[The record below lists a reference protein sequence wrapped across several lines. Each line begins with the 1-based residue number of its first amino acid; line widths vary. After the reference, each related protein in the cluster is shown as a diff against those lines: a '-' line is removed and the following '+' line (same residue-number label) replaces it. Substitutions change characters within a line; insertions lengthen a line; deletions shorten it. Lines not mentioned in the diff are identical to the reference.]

1 MPGRARGVGASE
13 DLSLR
18 VAARAPTY
26 NNHMPTGEKIIP
38 VNIEEEMKT
47 AYLDYA
53 MSVIVG
59 RALPDVRDGLK
70 PVHRRILYA
79 MFREGLLSTRRYSKS
94 AGVVGEVIKKYHPH
108 GDAAVYDAL
117 VRMVQ
122 DFNMRYPLV
131 DGQGNFGSVDGDPPA
146 AYRYTEVRL
155 TRLAE
160 EMLADIDLETVD
172 FVPNFDDSTSEPVV
186 LPSRV
191 PTLLINGSS
200 GIAVGM
206 ATNMPTHNLGEVI
219 DGLTLVLENPDVGI
233 DELMQVI
240 KGPDFPTAGFLFGVE
255 GIADAY
261 KTGRGMLTLR
271 ARAIVEPQAKTERES
286 IIITE
291 LPYQVNKARLIEKIA
306 ELVRDRKI
314 EGIAD
319 LRDESDR
326 EGMRIAIELK
336 RGEIASVILN
346 QLYKHTQMQSTFGVI
361 MLALVNNQPQVLN
374 LKQLLSYFLEHRRE
388 VVVRRTRYE
397 LRKAEEK
404 AHILEGLKI
413 ALDHL
418 DEVITLIRR
427 SRAPEPAREALMG
440 RFALSQPQ
448 AQAILDMKLQR
459 LTGLERDKIV
469 SDYQETIKRIEYLRS
484 VLGSDALIKKI
495 IKDELLEIKERY
507 QDARKTEII
516 PATAE
521 INLEDMIAPEEM
533 VITVSHTGYI
543 KRSPLSI
550 YRSQRRGGK
559 GKIGMGTKEED
570 FVEQLFV
577 ASSRDFLLF
586 FTDAGRIY
594 WQKVYQI
601 PEAGRVAKGKAII
614 NLLQLA
620 QESEHAE
627 KVTAI
632 LPVAEFR
639 EDRFVVMATQNGIVK
654 KTDLSAYSNP
664 RAGGIIALTLDE
676 GDRLVAAHLTDGH
689 QEILLGTRQG
699 IVIRFAEE
707 AVRPMGRSAMGVRG
721 IDLYEGDEVITMEIV
736 DQRAETTLLTV
747 TEKGYGK
754 RTAQEEYRTQ
764 GRGGKGILTV
774 RITPRN
780 GQVVSVL
787 QVAQE
792 DEVIIITAEGKILRL
807 RVEGIRVSGRNTQ
820 GVKLIEAEDT
830 RVVGVAI
837 LREKEDHAE
846 V

>member
-1 MPGRARGVGASE
+1 MPI
-13 DLSLR
+13 D
-18 VAARAPTY
+18 
-26 NNHMPTGEKIIP
+26 EKITP
-38 VNIEEEMKT
+38 VDIEEEMKS

-79 MFREGLLSTRRYSKS
+79 MFREGLLSNRRYSKA
-94 AGVVGEVIKKYHPH
+94 AGVVGEVIKRYHPH

-160 EMLADIDLETVD
+160 EMLADIDMETVD
-172 FVPNFDDSTSEPVV
+172 FSANFDDSAQEPVV

-191 PTLLINGSS
+191 PDLLINGSS

-206 ATNMPTHNLGEVI
+206 ATNIPTHNLREVI
-219 DGLTLVLENPDVGI
+219 DGLILLLENPAIEI
-233 DELMQVI
+233 DGLMQVI
-240 KGPDFPTAGFLFGVE
+240 KGPDFPTAGFLYGLE

-261 KTGRGMLTLR
+261 RTGRGMLTLR
-271 ARAIVEPQAKTERES
+271 ARAIVETHPKTEREN
-286 IIITE
+286 IIVTE

-306 ELVRDRKI
+306 ELVRDRRI
-314 EGIAD
+314 EGISD

-326 EGMRIAIELK
+326 DGMRIVIELK
-336 RGEIASVILN
+336 RGEIASIILN
-346 QLYKHTQMQSTFGVI
+346 QLYKNTQLQTTFGVI
-361 MLALVNNQPQVLN
+361 NLALVNNQPQVLN
-374 LKQLLSYFLEHRRE
+374 LKQLLAYFLEHRRE
-388 VVVRRTRYE
+388 VVIRRTRYE

-418 DEVITLIRR
+418 DEVIALIRR
-427 SRAPEPAREALMG
+427 SRSPEAAREGLMG

-448 AQAILDMKLQR
+448 AQAILDMRLQR
-459 LTGLERDKIV
+459 LTALEREKLV

-484 VLGSDALIKKI
+484 ILGSDALVKKI
-495 IKDELLEIKERY
+495 INDELLEIRERY
-507 QDARKTEII
+507 QDERKTEIV
-516 PATAE
+516 PKTAE
-521 INLEDMIAPEEM
+521 INLEDMIAPEDM
-533 VITVSHTGYI
+533 VITISHTGYI

-559 GKIGMGTKEED
+559 GKIGMGIKEED

-577 ASSRDFLLF
+577 ASSRDYLLF
-586 FTDAGRIY
+586 FTDAGRLY

-601 PEAGRVAKGKAII
+601 PEAGRVAKGKAIV
-614 NLLQLA
+614 NLLQLS
-620 QESEHAE
+620 QEGQRDEC
-627 KVTAI
+627 VTAI
-632 LPVAEFR
+632 LPVTEFS
-639 EDRFVVMATQNGIVK
+639 EDRYVVMATRNGIVK
-654 KTDLSAYSNP
+654 KTDLAAYSNP
-664 RAGGIIALTLDE
+664 RAGGIIALTLDQ
-676 GDRLVAAHLTDGH
+676 GDRLVAVHITDGH
-689 QEILLGTRQG
+689 QEILLGTRKG
-699 IVIRFAEE
+699 MVIRFSEQE
-707 AVRPMGRSAMGVRG
+707 VRPMGRSAMGVKG
-721 IDLYEGDEVITMEIV
+721 IDLYEGDGVITMEIV
-736 DQRAETTLLTV
+736 DQRAEATLLTV

-754 RTAQEEYRTQ
+754 RTEKEEYRTQ

-787 QVAQE
+787 QVAQ
-792 DEVIIITAEGKILRL
+792 DGEVIIITAEGKILRL
-807 RVEGIRVSGRNTQ
+807 RVSNIRISGRNTQ
-820 GVKLIEAEDT
+820 GVKLIETDET

-837 LREKEDHAE
+837 LRENEDHE
-846 V
+846 GV

>member
-1 MPGRARGVGASE
+1 
-13 DLSLR
+13 
-18 VAARAPTY
+18 
-26 NNHMPTGEKIIP
+26 MPTDEKITP
-38 VNIEEEMKT
+38 VNIEDEMKT

-79 MFREGLLSTRRYSKS
+79 MFREGLLSNRRYSKS

-155 TRLAE
+155 TKLAE
-160 EMLADIDLETVD
+160 EMLADIDMETVD
-172 FVPNFDDSTSEPVV
+172 FISNFDDSTTEPVV

-191 PTLLINGSS
+191 PDLLINGSS

-206 ATNMPTHNLGEVI
+206 ATNIPPHNLGEVI
-219 DGLTLVLENPDVGI
+219 DGLTLLLENSEAGI
-233 DELMQVI
+233 EDLTQVI
-240 KGPDFPTAGFLFGVE
+240 KGPDFPTAGFLYGAE

-261 KTGRGMLTLR
+261 RTGRGMLTLR
-271 ARAIVEPQAKTERES
+271 ARAIVETHPKSERES

-306 ELVRDRKI
+306 ELVRDRKV

-326 EGMRIAIELK
+326 EGMRVVVELK
-336 RGEIASVILN
+336 RGENANVVLN

-374 LKQLLSYFLEHRRE
+374 LKQLLAYFLEHRRE

-418 DEVITLIRR
+418 DDVIALIRR
-427 SRAPEPAREALMG
+427 SRSPETAREGLMS
-440 RFALSQPQ
+440 RFALSQAQ
-448 AQAILDMKLQR
+448 AQAILDMKLHR
-459 LTGLERDKIV
+459 LTGLEREKLIAE
-469 SDYQETIKRIEYLRS
+469 YEETIKRIEYLRS
-484 VLGSDALIKKI
+484 VLGSEALIKTI

-507 QDARKTEII
+507 SDPRRTEII

-521 INLEDMIAPEEM
+521 INLEDMIAPEDM

-559 GKIGMGTKEED
+559 GKIGMGTKDED

-601 PEAGRVAKGKAII
+601 PEAGRVAKGKAIV

-620 QESEHAE
+620 QEGARVEQ
-627 KVTAI
+627 VTAI

-639 EDRFVVMATQNGIVK
+639 EDRYVVMATKNGIVK
-654 KTDLSAYSNP
+654 KTELSAYSNP

-676 GDRLVAAHLTDGH
+676 GDRLVAALLTDGH

-699 IVIRFAEE
+699 MVIRFTEGE
-707 AVRPMGRSAMGVRG
+707 VRPMGRSAMGVKG

-747 TEKGYGK
+747 TQKGYGK

-780 GQVVSVL
+780 GDVVSVL
-787 QVAQE
+787 QVGEE
-792 DEVIIITAEGKILRL
+792 DEVIIVTAEGKILRL
-807 RVEGIRVSGRNTQ
+807 RVKDIRVSGRNTQ
-820 GVKLIEAEDT
+820 GVKLIATEET

-837 LREKEDHAE
+837 LHEKEEHQESKEDEEA
-846 V
+846 

>member
-1 MPGRARGVGASE
+1 
-13 DLSLR
+13 
-18 VAARAPTY
+18 
-26 NNHMPTGEKIIP
+26 MPTGEKIIP

-620 QESEHAE
+620 QESEQAE

>member
-1 MPGRARGVGASE
+1 
-13 DLSLR
+13 
-18 VAARAPTY
+18 
-26 NNHMPTGEKIIP
+26 MPTGEKIIP

-495 IKDELLEIKERY
+495 IKDELLEINERY

-807 RVEGIRVSGRNTQ
+807 RVEGIRVSSRNTQ

>member
-1 MPGRARGVGASE
+1 
-13 DLSLR
+13 
-18 VAARAPTY
+18 
-26 NNHMPTGEKIIP
+26 MPTDEKIIP
-38 VNIEEEMKT
+38 VNIEDEMKT

-79 MFREGLLSTRRYSKS
+79 MFREGLLSNRRYSKS

-155 TRLAE
+155 TKLAE
-160 EMLADIDLETVD
+160 EMLADIDMETVD
-172 FVPNFDDSTSEPVV
+172 FISNFDDSTTEPVV

-191 PTLLINGSS
+191 PELLINGSS

-206 ATNMPTHNLGEVI
+206 ATNIPPHNLGEVV
-219 DGLTLVLENPDVGI
+219 DGLTLLLENPEAGM
-233 DELMQVI
+233 DELTQVI
-240 KGPDFPTAGFLFGVE
+240 KGPDFPTAGFIYGVE

-261 KTGRGMLTLR
+261 RTGRGMLSLR
-271 ARAIVEPQAKTERES
+271 ARAIVETHPKTERES

-291 LPYQVNKARLIEKIA
+291 LPYQVNKARLIEKVA

-314 EGIAD
+314 EGISD

-326 EGMRIAIELK
+326 EGMRIAVELK
-336 RGEIASVILN
+336 RGENANVVLN

-374 LKQLLSYFLEHRRE
+374 LKQLLAYFLEHRQE

-418 DEVITLIRR
+418 DEVIALIRHSR
-427 SRAPEPAREALMG
+427 SPETAREGLMS
-440 RFALSQPQ
+440 RFALSQVQ

-459 LTGLERDKIV
+459 LTGLEREKLI
-469 SDYQETIKRIEYLRS
+469 SEYGETIKRIEYLRS
-484 VLGSDALIKKI
+484 VLGSEALIKKM

-507 QDARKTEII
+507 HDTRRTEII

-521 INLEDMIAPEEM
+521 INLEDMIAPEDM

-559 GKIGMGTKEED
+559 GKIGMGTKDED

-577 ASSRDFLLF
+577 ASSRDYLLF

-601 PEAGRVAKGKAII
+601 PEAGRVAKGKAIV

-620 QESEHAE
+620 QEGERGE

-639 EDRFVVMATQNGIVK
+639 EDRYVVMATQKGVVK
-654 KTDLSAYSNP
+654 KTELAAYSNP

-699 IVIRFAEE
+699 MVIRFSEE
-707 AVRPMGRSAMGVRG
+707 EVRPMGRSAMGVKG
-721 IDLYEGDEVITMEIV
+721 IDLYEGDEVITKEIV
-736 DQRAETTLLTV
+736 DQRGDATLLTV

-754 RTAQEEYRTQ
+754 RTAQKEYRTQ

-780 GQVVSVL
+780 GPVVSVL
-787 QVAQE
+787 QVGKE
-792 DEVIIITAEGKILRL
+792 DEVIIVTAEGKILRL
-807 RVEGIRVSGRNTQ
+807 RVKGIRVSGRNTQ
-820 GVKLIEAEDT
+820 GVKLIETEET
-830 RVVGVAI
+830 RVVGVAF
-837 LREKEDHAE
+837 LREKEEHQDSKENEEA
-846 V
+846 